1 MPHRVLVVDDEESVR
16 SLIRDYL
23 RGRGYVVGSAV
34 DGVKGIEAFEA
45 GRPHL
50 VIIDFLLPKKNGF
63 AVAEAIRGSEQGDRT
78 QLVMMSGVFKNPK
91 TAVEAREKYQV
102 LEFLGKPVDLE
113 YLGRLVDDALSLIPE
128 DDDAP
133 DFGDK
138 VESRP
143 VSEGGVGAATL
154 SDTGVIYTGGSRP
167 FPPLPPEGSLEVV
180 PVAQVLSTARYDRLT
195 GMIDLTEQG
204 VHRRVY
210 LLGGQPVFMQSN
222 ADGEN
227 VGALLLRRGRITEP
241 DFERCLSFM
250 KREKKTL
257 QQALLEL
264 KLATEQELA
273 TAYKLLAGQLLPMA
287 VGMSQGTFH
296 WRETDAFVGRVP
308 EGQFDA
314 VKVIFDG
321 IKRYVHPP
329 QILRFFQ
336 GREDEPLKRSPEF
349 ERMLSAFRRS
359 FSADNVASLVDDR
372 ASYRSITRA
381 RSDDPATVAPQLF
394 ALVTTGMCAL
404 PGSPAASTS
413 SGAAGQADDFNLSFS
428 DGPVK
433 SSSARFGS
441 SLTESPGT
449 AEDRQARARVNQAC
463 DDYLSRNFFEIF
475 DLPTGTDVPEDR
487 LRSAYF
493 ALAKQ
498 WHEDAFVG
506 MNLRMSKHRLDELF
520 ARIKEAYDTLV
531 NKEKRTEYL
540 LYIERQRRGLPTDI
554 QQIFRAEQIFDDALM
569 LLKRRDLAGARARIE
584 EAIQLNPGE
593 AIFFAYKGWVT
604 FLADKDAKDDAVNLI
619 RRAVAEQEN
628 LPIGYQFLGQIGA
641 AVGDM
646 SEARKWFNK
655 CLEYDPNNIEAA
667 RGIRMI
673 NTRDSKA
680 PESRS
685 GISGVFG
692 RLRKK

>member
-16 SLIRDYL
+16 SVIRDYL
-23 RGRGYVVGSAV
+23 RGRGYVVATAA
-34 DGVKGIEAFEA
+34 DGVKGIETYEK
-45 GRPHL
+45 GRPHF
-50 VIIDFLLPKKNGF
+50 VVIDFLLPKKNGF
-63 AVAEAIRGSEQGDRT
+63 AVAEAIRASDSGDRA

-102 LEFLGKPVDLE
+102 LEFLGKPIDLE
-113 YLGRLVDDALSLIPE
+113 HLGRLVDDALALVPE
-128 DDDAP
+128 DDDFP
-133 DFGDK
+133 DWGDV
-138 VESRP
+138 VERP
-143 VSEGGVGAATL
+143 ASAGGVGTATL
-154 SDTGVIYTGGSRP
+154 SDTGAIVPGGGSRP
-167 FPPLPPEGSLEVV
+167 FPPLPLEGAIELV

-195 GMIDLTEQG
+195 GMIDLTDQG

-250 KREKKTL
+250 QRDKKTL

-264 KLATEQELA
+264 KLANEQELA

-329 QILRFFQ
+329 LILRFFQ
-336 GREDEPLKRSPEF
+336 GREDEPLRRSSEF
-349 ERMLSAFRRS
+349 DRMLPAFRRS
-359 FSADNVASLVDDR
+359 FSADNIVSLVDDR

-381 RSDDPATVAPQLF
+381 RSDDPASVAPQLF

-404 PGSPAASTS
+404 PPAKGAPASAAARAGSEIALEFA
-413 SGAAGQADDFNLSFS
+413 

-441 SLTESPGT
+441 AVTESPGSV
-449 AEDRQARARVNQAC
+449 EDRQARARVNQAY
-463 DDYLSRNFFEIF
+463 DDFMSRNFYEIF
-475 DLPTGTDVPEDR
+475 DLPMGPEVPEDR

-506 MNLRMSKHRLDELF
+506 LDLGFSKRRLDELF

-531 NKEKRTEYL
+531 SKDKRAEYL
-540 LYIERQRRGLPTDI
+540 LYIERQRRGLPTDV
-554 QQIFRAEQIFDDALM
+554 QQIFQAEQIFDEALV
-569 LLKRRDLAGARARIE
+569 LLKRRDLSGAAARIE
-584 EAIQLNPGE
+584 EAIRLNPGE
-593 AIFFAYKGWVT
+593 AIFFAYKGWVL

-628 LPIGYQFLGQIGA
+628 LPIGYQFLGQIA
-641 AVGDM
+641 TAVGDM
-646 SEARKWFNK
+646 NDARKWFNK

-667 RGIRMI
+667 RGVRMI
-673 NTRDSKA
+673 NTRETKK